1 MSFQGHV
8 EKGMVV
14 LDAPLPLPDG
24 TPVRVEPITTAPADF
39 WRSYSLDDLA
49 ERQGVSAPRSPGDL
63 LGGWPTDELDDDFE
77 IAFLHW
83 REREREH
90 HP

>member
-8 EKGMVV
+8 EKGLVV

-24 TPVRVEPITTAPADF
+24 TPVLVEPITTAQADF
-39 WRSYSLDDLA
+39 WRCSSLDDLA
-49 ERQGVSAPRSPGDL
+49 ERQGVSVPRSTGDL
-63 LGGWPTDELDDDFE
+63 LGGWPSDELDDDFE
-77 IAFLHW
+77 KAFLQW
-83 REREREH
+83 RERELER

>member
-1 MSFQGHV
+1 MSFPGHV

-24 TPVRVEPITTAPADF
+24 TPVLVEPITTPPADF
-39 WRSYSLDDLA
+39 WQSYSLDDLA

-63 LGGWPTDELDDDFE
+63 LGGWPSDELDDDFE
-77 IAFLHW
+77 EAFLHW
-83 REREREH
+83 REREQEH